1 MPAVA
6 RAWLAAVGSGLG
18 AASLGTELLLLSTV
32 GAVGGMWPSGM
43 PRAQGE
49 AVSSHPPHPTLA
61 PPSSPVHT
69 AAPYHQASPL
79 TQPRPSLPE
88 QIEGCDLGVLK
99 AR

>member
-49 AVSSHPPHPTLA
+49 AVSSHPTPCWLPHPPRYTQL
-61 PPSSPVHT
+61 PPT
-69 AAPYHQASPL
+69 TKPL
-79 TQPRPSLPE
+79 P
-88 QIEGCDLGVLK
+88 
-99 AR
+99 